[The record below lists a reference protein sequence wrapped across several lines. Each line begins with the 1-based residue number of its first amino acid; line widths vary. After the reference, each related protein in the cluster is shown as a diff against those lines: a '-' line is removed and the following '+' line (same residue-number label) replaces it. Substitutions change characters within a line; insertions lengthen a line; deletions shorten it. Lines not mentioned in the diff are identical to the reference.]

1 LDSIEARGRH
11 VVARG
16 RHHFGDAFVVREPET
31 ELEISNLMRGCGTSV
46 AYCQSEVT
54 MNSSVKLSDD
64 TFYLAAARNAPEL
77 SRESESELAQ
87 RWRVAGDR
95 RAADVLA
102 RAYQRQLVMLA
113 FKYRRY
119 GVPIGELIAEGNFG
133 VVHALR
139 KFQPERGVR
148 FSTYASH
155 WVRAYMLAHVVK
167 SHSAVGG
174 SDGPLR
180 SQVFFKLRRERA
192 RVFNQFGTGEN
203 AERELA
209 RRLGVSLERI
219 RSMLARLDARDVSLD
234 ARNKDDADKLVDRLP
249 APDDQEREL
258 SSWQSAG
265 RVRQAVASALALLDA
280 RERYVIEQHWL
291 AEPEQERSLAD
302 IARSLGV
309 SRERARQLNA
319 RALTKLRRHIG
330 AQAED
335 GGS

>member
-1 LDSIEARGRH
+1 
-11 VVARG
+11 
-16 RHHFGDAFVVREPET
+16 
-31 ELEISNLMRGCGTSV
+31 
-46 AYCQSEVT
+46 
-54 MNSSVKLSDD
+54 
-64 TFYLAAARNAPEL
+64 
-77 SRESESELAQ
+77 
-87 RWRVAGDR
+87 
-95 RAADVLA
+95 
-102 RAYQRQLVMLA
+102 
-113 FKYRRY
+113 
-119 GVPIGELIAEGNFG
+119 
-133 VVHALR
+133 
-139 KFQPERGVR
+139 
-148 FSTYASH
+148 
-155 WVRAYMLAHVVK
+155 
-167 SHSAVGG
+167 VGG